1 MSKYIKQIGTQED
14 KLYNNILLFSRNKLF
29 YTKFDLIDTFQ
40 NRIHLIFIHISFIF
54 IKIKQNNKNQIY
66 KKLYQKLF
74 DLTFNKIE
82 LNMREI
88 GFGDSTI
95 NKNMKFLVKTFYSIL
110 FKCEKYKEMRTN
122 DKNKFLNKYLEQNN
136 IKNNSINKDIIE
148 YFDKYEAFCF
158 DLKTDSVLKGK
169 LKFNYK

>member
-1 MSKYIKQIGTQED
+1 M
-14 KLYNNILLFSRNKLF
+14 LLLSRNKLF

-54 IKIKQNNKNQIY
+54 IKIKQNNKNRIY
-66 KKLYQKLF
+66 KTFYQKIF

-110 FKCEKYKEMRTN
+110 FNCEKYKEMRTN
-122 DKNKFLNKYLEQNN
+122 DKNEFLNKYLELNN
-136 IKNNSINKDIIE
+136 IKNNSINKGIIE

-158 DLKTDSVLKGK
+158 DLKADSVLKGK